1 MKKTKWSFGLVQRTF
16 FLMLF
21 VFIIILGLM
30 SLQGITEYKERLISS
45 TYDASLTSG
54 LQSIYQTE
62 YSLDNKNMTKYLKN
76 YYLTNEGMSAIVD
89 SDNNIK
95 SFVSSASLH
104 VSQLGIL
111 DENKSQ
117 EIMVDISENN
127 LVKKINEYMI
137 AHPDENY
144 EVVIGGAQSKK
155 KQYYINDG
163 EQEVEYYTSMDT
175 TGIHPAYLA
184 INGKVLLNNSH
195 KSLKKYKVSWYMSER
210 CFYERNGS
218 SGGREFTDYKKLKK
232 ALEKQIKKIDS
243 IEYAKGSDYVH
254 SKSINVGDG
263 TMTMV
268 LSELNQEISS
278 VSNTSG
284 VKGYFVSAS
293 FIPKLTKRAAVNYF
307 EHSWYIYI
315 IVLWLNVVISIV
327 ISHMITKPLRHVS
340 EVTSEIAKM
349 ISVRSS

>member
-1 MKKTKWSFGLVQRTF
+1 
-16 FLMLF
+16 
-21 VFIIILGLM
+21 M

-54 LQSIYQTE
+54 IQSIYQTE

-89 SDNNIK
+89 NDNNIK

-104 VSQLGIL
+104 VSQLWIL

-163 EQEVEYYTSMDT
+163 EQDPQGIQGPVGE
-175 TGIHPAYLA
+175 TGPQGIQGPAY
-184 INGKVLLNNSH
+184 VL
-195 KSLKKYKVSWYMSER
+195 
-210 CFYERNGS
+210 
-218 SGGREFTDYKKLKK
+218 TDTDK
-232 ALEKQIKKIDS
+232 ALITNE
-243 IEYAKGSDYVH
+243 
-254 SKSINVGDG
+254 
-263 TMTMV
+263 V
-268 LSELNQEISS
+268 LAQFTNAES
-278 VSNTSG
+278 TG
-284 VKGYFVSAS
+284 
-293 FIPKLTKRAAVNYF
+293 
-307 EHSWYIYI
+307 
-315 IVLWLNVVISIV
+315 
-327 ISHMITKPLRHVS
+327 M
-340 EVTSEIAKM
+340 
-349 ISVRSS
+349 

>member
-54 LQSIYQTE
+54 IQSIYQTE
-62 YSLDNKNMTKYLKN
+62 YSLDNKNMTTYLKN

-104 VSQLGIL
+104 VSQLWIL

-144 EVVIGGAQSKK
+144 EVVIGGAQSKRNNIILIM
-155 KQYYINDG
+155 IN
-163 EQEVEYYTSMDT
+163 
-175 TGIHPAYLA
+175 
-184 INGKVLLNNSH
+184 
-195 KSLKKYKVSWYMSER
+195 
-210 CFYERNGS
+210 
-218 SGGREFTDYKKLKK
+218 KKLNTIHQWIQQVFI
-232 ALEKQIKKIDS
+232 LLILRLMVRCYLIT
-243 IEYAKGSDYVH
+243 H
-254 SKSINVGDG
+254 IN
-263 TMTMV
+263 
-268 LSELNQEISS
+268 
-278 VSNTSG
+278 
-284 VKGYFVSAS
+284 
-293 FIPKLTKRAAVNYF
+293 
-307 EHSWYIYI
+307 H
-315 IVLWLNVVISIV
+315 
-327 ISHMITKPLRHVS
+327 
-340 EVTSEIAKM
+340 
-349 ISVRSS
+349 

>member
-21 VFIIILGLM
+21 VFVIILGLM

-54 LQSIYQTE
+54 IQSIYQTE

-104 VSQLGIL
+104 VSQLWIL

-144 EVVIGGAQSKK
+144 EVVIGGVQLKRNNIILIM
-155 KQYYINDG
+155 IN
-163 EQEVEYYTSMDT
+163 
-175 TGIHPAYLA
+175 
-184 INGKVLLNNSH
+184 
-195 KSLKKYKVSWYMSER
+195 
-210 CFYERNGS
+210 
-218 SGGREFTDYKKLKK
+218 KKLNTIHQWIQQVFILLILRLM
-232 ALEKQIKKIDS
+232 ARCYLIT
-243 IEYAKGSDYVH
+243 H
-254 SKSINVGDG
+254 IN
-263 TMTMV
+263 
-268 LSELNQEISS
+268 
-278 VSNTSG
+278 
-284 VKGYFVSAS
+284 
-293 FIPKLTKRAAVNYF
+293 
-307 EHSWYIYI
+307 H
-315 IVLWLNVVISIV
+315 
-327 ISHMITKPLRHVS
+327 
-340 EVTSEIAKM
+340 
-349 ISVRSS
+349 